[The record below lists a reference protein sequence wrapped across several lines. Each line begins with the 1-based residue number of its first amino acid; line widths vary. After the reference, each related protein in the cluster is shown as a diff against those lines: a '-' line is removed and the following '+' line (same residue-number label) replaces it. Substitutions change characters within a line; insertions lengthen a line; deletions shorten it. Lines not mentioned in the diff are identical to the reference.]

1 MWNQEKKLRPNKI
14 ETAAIAALEDIKATN
29 ITLLDTRPLT
39 ALYDA
44 IIVATAESA
53 RQTKA
58 LARHVRDKVRE
69 AGGQVMSIEGEQT
82 GEWVLVD
89 CTELVV
95 HIMLPTTRAL
105 YNLEELWTAPMQ
117 PKRLKPSTAVAETTA
132 PVVVGRASRGKPAP
146 ITKTAERKAA
156 KASKALVAAAA
167 AETPVVKAPAVKKTA
182 AKAAVKAVAPVAPLV
197 EKAVAKVAAPKAAAK
212 PAAKAAP
219 AAKVPA
225 TKTAAVKTPT
235 AKPAAKAPAVKA
247 VATKKPAAKAAVKPA
262 AKAPAVKKP
271 AAKAPVAKPATK
283 APAIKAP
290 AAKMKPIKR
299 PAAKAKAR

>member
-1 MWNQEKKLRPNKI
+1 LRPNKI

-156 KASKALVAAAA
+156 KASKALVAAAV
-167 AETPVVKAPAVKKTA
+167 AETPVVKAPAVKKAA
-182 AKAAVKAVAPVAPLV
+182 AKAPVKAVAQAEPVV
-197 EKAVAKVAAPKAAAK
+197 EIAVAKVAATKAAAK

-219 AAKVPA
+219 AAKA
-225 TKTAAVKTPT
+225 
-235 AKPAAKAPAVKA
+235 PAAKAPAVKA
-247 VATKKPAAKAAVKPA
+247 VAVKKPAAKAAVKPA

-271 AAKAPVAKPATK
+271 AAKAPVAKPAAK
-283 APAIKAP
+283 APAVKAP